1 MKHLKLLGLAVTMAL
16 ALTALAGAVTA
27 SATVLC
33 STNTNACTGTKY
45 GVGTKLEGGLS
56 AGTESVISY
65 FAGTEKCSE
74 STFTAEVTGAGGAGE
89 AVSGKITSLKFNTC
103 TCAITVLTNGTF
115 EINFTMMGNGS
126 FVAKNTE
133 LTIKCGVKPCKFG
146 AAGTG
151 TTLGTLKGEKT
162 TPLLE
167 VNTNIPW
174 FAGDFTNAECTNG
187 GGTANWKATYVL
199 TSPTPLYVEGS

>member
-56 AGTESVISY
+56 AGTESVITY
-65 FAGTEKCSE
+65 FAGTEKCTE

-103 TCAITVLTNGTF
+103 TCAINVLTNGTF
-115 EINFTMMGNGS
+115 EINFTKMGEGT
-126 FVAKNTE
+126 FVGKNTE
-133 LTIKCGVKPCKFG
+133 LTIQCGGKACKFG
-146 AAGTG
+146 AATTG
-151 TTLGTLKGEKT
+151 TSLGTLVGSKT
-162 TPLLE
+162 TPTLS
-167 VNTNIPW
+167 VSTNLPW
-174 FAGDFTNAECTNG
+174 FAGDLSNAECTNG

-199 TSPTPLYVEGS
+199 TSPTPLFVEGS